1 MKTFGPRPAVS
12 AQRHNKGDALE
23 PRCVLRCNRRV
34 RWAWLGLLVVACT
47 AAPTGAA
54 SPSPRPTSR
63 PVPSTF
69 LAATSFLG
77 ARTAWVS
84 VYSYK
89 SRDSRLF
96 KTDDAGH
103 TWEQVLSVKGA
114 THPLQALDGRE
125 VVVQIMTDPGPPLQ
139 TSIYRTLDGG
149 AHWTSAPAPSN
160 PFPAPPPVMFL
171 DVRQGWFLQMPRNL
185 TGPRVLFHTVDGGK
199 SWDDMAHLDMGYD
212 ITFRDSSTGW
222 LARGPQGGS
231 PALMM
236 TRDGGLS
243 WTTQP
248 LTAPVNAVAGDART
262 TAPHFLDARQG
273 KLTVH
278 ILSTA
283 QPLRELERYAYS
295 SHDGGETW
303 TVAGRLPVAKVGNDD
318 YGTQTSFQDGLRG
331 WAGSGTSLFKTS
343 DGGATWTNVA
353 TSLPRRAFYFAEL
366 SVFSDRVAWGQISDF
381 SKREGHQPIFVLV
394 RTADGGAHWTA
405 IEVPGLDG

>member
-1 MKTFGPRPAVS
+1 
-12 AQRHNKGDALE
+12 
-23 PRCVLRCNRRV
+23 
-34 RWAWLGLLVVACT
+34 
-47 AAPTGAA
+47 
-54 SPSPRPTSR
+54 
-63 PVPSTF
+63 
-69 LAATSFLG
+69 
-77 ARTAWVS
+77 
-84 VYSYK
+84 
-89 SRDSRLF
+89 
-96 KTDDAGH
+96 
-103 TWEQVLSVKGA
+103 
-114 THPLQALDGRE
+114 
-125 VVVQIMTDPGPPLQ
+125 MTDPGPPLQ

-160 PFPAPPPVMFL
+160 PFPAPPPVKFL

-185 TGPRVLFHTVDGGK
+185 TAARVLFRTVDGGR
-199 SWDDMAHLDMGYD
+199 SWDDVAHLDMGYD

-222 LARGPQGGS
+222 LARSPQGGS

-262 TAPHFLDARQG
+262 TAPHFLDARHG

-283 QPLRELERYAYS
+283 QPLRELERYLYS
-295 SHDGGETW
+295 CQDGGETW

-343 DGGATWTNVA
+343 DGGAT
-353 TSLPRRAFYFAEL
+353 
-366 SVFSDRVAWGQISDF
+366 
-381 SKREGHQPIFVLV
+381 
-394 RTADGGAHWTA
+394 
-405 IEVPGLDG
+405 